1 MRIDKIARRL
11 AEVVGCKCS
20 VTLSNGDVVS
30 GVLKGFK
37 YGSPLILYIVGE
49 SNKVFVNFRYV
60 VKLAVEGV

>member
-11 AEVVGCKCS
+11 AEVVGCRCF
-20 VTLSNGDVVS
+20 VALSNGDVVS

-49 SNKVFVNFRYV
+49 SRVFVNFRYV
-60 VKLAVEGV
+60 VKLTVEGV

>member
-49 SNKVFVNFRYV
+49 SRVFVNFRYV
-60 VKLAVEGV
+60 LKLAVEGV